1 MIGIG
6 FMTSPGIAK
15 TSGLILSILIIIIT
29 GMCGVYG
36 SFLIARGFYLFL
48 KLSFFFFNL
57 KFMQNTDLNRILHWS
72 ERF

>member
-1 MIGIG
+1 MTKAFFLLVSSMIGIG

-36 SFLIARGFYLFL
+36 SFLIARGTFSL
-48 KLSFFFFNL
+48 KLKNFQF
-57 KFMQNTDLNRILHWS
+57 
-72 ERF
+72 